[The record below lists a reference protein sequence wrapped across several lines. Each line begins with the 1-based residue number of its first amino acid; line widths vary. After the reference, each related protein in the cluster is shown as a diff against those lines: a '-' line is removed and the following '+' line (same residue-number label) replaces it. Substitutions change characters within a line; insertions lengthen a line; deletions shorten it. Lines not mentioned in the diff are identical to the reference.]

1 MEEKN
6 AKEIP
11 EKPTSAILPAP
22 KKDKKSETTGQ
33 DTPEVDSRSSLTD
46 SEVKLEGDLSTTV
59 TDKPQS
65 DGDELQKAIALSL
78 SVTDHDRV
86 KLEGAAA
93 LTTTDKPR
101 CDDVDTLQAT
111 IVSVTDTDHTDGG
124 AKLEGATALSARD
137 EPRCDDN
144 KELVDQIK
152 GVLYGNCIGDAIGLL
167 TEFMDKNEAQKVRCC
182 FICFLFSFWP
192 VV

>member
-11 EKPTSAILPAP
+11 EKPTSAILAP

-101 CDDVDTLQAT
+101 CDDGDTLQAT
-111 IVSVTDTDHTDGG
+111 IVSVTDTDQTDGG